1 MLGNKFKEVIR
12 NVEKHIS
19 DKEEC
24 SYVKEQITMLTMSY
38 LNELEKLE
46 QNYDSKISRC
56 SERIDDLEKS
66 LDSIL
71 ADNEKN
77 DEELDVEPITCP
89 YCNSRFLI
97 EFNNKQN
104 EVRCPSCRNIIE
116 LDWDVEED
124 DM

>member
-12 NVEKHIS
+12 NIEKHVS

-24 SYVKEQITMLTMSY
+24 SYVKEQITILTMSY

-66 LDSIL
+66 LDSML
-71 ADNEKN
+71 AENEKN
-77 DEELDVEPITCP
+77 NEELDVEPITCP

-97 EFNNKQN
+97 EFNNRQN
-104 EVRCPSCRNIIE
+104 EVKCPNCKNIIE
-116 LDWDVEED
+116 LDWDVEDD